1 MAAKKSASAPPSPY
15 GVNGGSR
22 AAVFAVREMPQPLYV
37 FVTIDNLTA
46 NVASATA
53 ARSRIQ

>member
-1 MAAKKSASAPPSPY
+1 MAAKKSTSTQSSPH
-15 GVNGGSR
+15 GSNGGSR
-22 AAVFAVREMPQPLYV
+22 AAGFAMRGMPHALHV

-53 ARSRIQ
+53 ARSKIQ